1 MIDVVWIAPCSVLN
15 IASDILCVQEA
26 KNIVRQCGL
35 AQATSS
41 CLYPCGTFSAPY
53 EGSGFKFSQGDESIV
68 WENPETPANVDD
80 YVFVNGKRMVRPYFF
95 EFICHVKKR
104 WAGKTIVDLFSGE
117 FRQRPRE
124 YYIQAVERGRLRVG
138 GMRVPPSYVVRDADK
153 ISHFVHRHE
162 PPVLAEPV
170 TVLEKTADVITV
182 YKPAS
187 VPVHPCGQYRKNT
200 VVGILEAEHKT
211 GQLFPIHRLDR
222 LVSGLLILARNAK
235 TADKFRQE
243 IEGGRVHKQY
253 VAKVKGVFP
262 AHEVVLNAAVTY
274 DAREGV
280 STCSVETTTEKDKG
294 KEACTK
300 FQRLSTDGVYS
311 MVRCEPVT
319 GRTHQI
325 RVHLQHLGHPIA
337 NDDLYLQVYPP
348 KRTLEETTADTA
360 ARKARSVLNDLS
372 KDNHSGVNI
381 TACRKI
387 LMTEDTQM
395 SLYSE
400 MSSGHA
406 SKKSDRQLEIQGV
419 GKGTSLVASCPTDLV
434 SDCHSV
440 EHTSTPDGLAE
451 SNCEEDGKI
460 KTTESHPQAVLEGD
474 SPKSSSQRFV
484 LDRLCTHCPNLGPSG
499 YKQDDEGLWLHC
511 VRYACAAW
519 TYECPLPSWAV

>member
-1 MIDVVWIAPCSVLN
+1 MD
-15 IASDILCVQEA
+15 
-26 KNIVRQCGL
+26 
-35 AQATSS
+35 
-41 CLYPCGTFSAPY
+41 SA
-53 EGSGFKFSQGDESIV
+53 EQQGDESIV
-68 WENPETPANVDD
+68 WENPDTPANVDD
-80 YVFVNGKRMVRPYFF
+80 YVFVKGKRMVRPYFF

-124 YYIQAVERGRLRVG
+124 YYIQAVQRGRLRVG
-138 GMRVPPSYVVRDADK
+138 GMRVTPLYVVRDSDK

-182 YKPAS
+182 IKPAS

-235 TADKFRQE
+235 TADEFRQE

-262 AHEVVLNAAVTY
+262 AHEVALHAAVTY
-274 DAREGV
+274 DAREGI
-280 STCSVETTTEKDKG
+280 STCRVETTTEKDNKG

-300 FQRLSTDGVYS
+300 FQRLSTDGLHS
-311 MVRCEPVT
+311 IVRCEPVT

-337 NDDLYLQVYPP
+337 NDYLYLQVHPP

-360 ARKARSVLNDLS
+360 ARKARSVSNDLS
-372 KDNHSGVNI
+372 KDNDSGVNI

-387 LMTEDTQM
+387 HITEDTHTP
-395 SLYSE
+395 LYSE
-400 MSSGHA
+400 ASSGHA
-406 SKKSDRQLEIQGV
+406 RKKTDRQLENQGV
-419 GKGTSLVASCPTDLV
+419 GGGTQSVVSCLTDLV

-440 EHTSTPDGLAE
+440 EHTSTPDDLAE
-451 SNCEEDGKI
+451 SNCEEGKI
-460 KTTESHPQAVLEGD
+460 KTTEIHPEAVMESD
-474 SPKSSSQRFV
+474 PPKSSSQPFV
-484 LDRLCTHCPNLGPSG
+484 LDHLCTHCPSLGPSG

-511 VRYACAAW
+511 VRYASASW
-519 TYECPLPSWAV
+519 SYECPLPSWAL